1 MPAAKRILN
10 EKLFRQLQVASLR
23 SNRHYERLMT
33 SALIRKLKDWRAENN
48 LSQSEAARALA
59 AAGLPIALRTLQQ
72 WEIGSR
78 SPHAVTAAAL
88 ERFLSD
94 PRRSEGSPP
103 EKTVAPV
110 ILRLKGWREENKL
123 SQAQAVA
130 VLIAA
135 GLPAK
140 LRTVQDWESGRRSPH
155 AFTAAALARFLDEHP
170 KIDQRPHAD

>member
-1 MPAAKRILN
+1 MGAPRHILSKN
-10 EKLFRQLQVASLR
+10 FFRQLQVASVR

-33 SALIRKLKDWRAENN
+33 SVLIRKLKDWRAVNN

-94 PRRSEGSPP
+94 PRRSEGPP
-103 EKTVAPV
+103 SEKTVAPV
-110 ILRLKGWREENKL
+110 ILRLKAWREANKL
-123 SQAQAVA
+123 SQAQAVD

-155 AFTAAALARFLDEHP
+155 AITAAALARFLGEHP
-170 KIDQRPHAD
+170 KVDKRPPAD

>member
-1 MPAAKRILN
+1 MVHAETYFSKNFFL
-10 EKLFRQLQVASLR
+10 QLQVASLR

-33 SALIRKLKDWRAENN
+33 SALIRKLKDWRAMNN

-72 WEIGSR
+72 WEIGTR

-94 PRRSEGSPP
+94 PRRSEESPP

-110 ILRLKGWREENKL
+110 ILRLKAWREANKL
-123 SQAQAVA
+123 SQAQAVD

-155 AFTAAALARFLDEHP
+155 AITAAALARFLDEHP
-170 KIDQRPHAD
+170 KLDQRPPAD

>member
-1 MPAAKRILN
+1 MPRRIFSKNFFL
-10 EKLFRQLQVASLR
+10 QLRVASLR

-33 SALIRKLKDWRAENN
+33 SALIRKLKDWRAMNN

-72 WEIGSR
+72 WEIGTR

-94 PRRSEGSPP
+94 PKRSEGSPP

-110 ILRLKGWREENKL
+110 ILRLKAWREENKL
-123 SQAQAVA
+123 SQAQAVD

-155 AFTAAALARFLDEHP
+155 AITGAALARFLDEHP
-170 KIDQRPHAD
+170 KIDPRPPAD